1 MVEVNRARSIRMAV
15 SASLAAA
22 SLLISGVGLAG
33 SILGSDAIGGT
44 GARKASRAIGGTGS
58 TAIGGTGFTAIGGTG
73 STAIGGTGVAAIGG
87 TGSTAIGGTGVAAI
101 GGTGSTAIGGTG
113 ADAIG
118 GTGRNKVSGAALVL
132 KGPVE
137 KVDSEAGTIVV
148 LGRQLSVPVA
158 SKLME
163 RIGTAMDAGN
173 TVEIAIS
180 GQFDA
185 SGRLQR
191 ASAMVTED
199 QYIAG
204 VSKVVVSGR
213 ISSFNSTTATAV
225 VNGIVVGF
233 SSALVGPVP
242 NLSVGDVATFVG
254 TLPQAGQQMLASTV
268 VKRKK

>member
-1 MVEVNRARSIRMAV
+1 MVEVNKARSIRMVV

-44 GARKASRAIGGTGS
+44 GARKASR
-58 TAIGGTGFTAIGGTG
+58 
-73 STAIGGTGVAAIGG
+73 AIGG